1 VCVVPHASPSS
12 RLLEG
17 GHSQYTQVSNLANAA
32 SLIYNS
38 LLAFPLFGSGDNAV
52 NWCGKHPHLQT
63 PVTVVNSFA
72 KASTFILHTFPILAT
87 TLLRMIP
94 LFIQKHCCWAH
105 SAVNLHV
112 NSSVFLPPLHA
123 ASALTH
129 SSDNSPYL
137 SPMYRHSEAT
147 SPVMARPKASLSF
160 R

>member
-1 VCVVPHASPSS
+1 MPHPSF
-12 RLLEG
+12 RLFEG
-17 GHSQYTQVSNLANAA
+17 GHSPYIQVSNLANAA

-52 NWCGKHPHLQT
+52 NWCGKHLRLQT
-63 PVTVVNSFA
+63 PVAVANSFV

-87 TLLRMIP
+87 TLLRITP
-94 LFIQKHCCWAH
+94 LFIQKLCCWAH
-105 SAVNLHV
+105 SAANLHA
-112 NSSVFLPPLHA
+112 NSSVFPPPLHA

-137 SPMYRHSEAT
+137 SPMYRHTKAT
-147 SPVMARPKASLSF
+147 SPVMARPKANLSF